1 MPSTTLEYP
10 AEPYSSVKRFNARG
24 TYLDH
29 HPAKF
34 KRRVLIKDIGSHEL
48 ETIHSILNA
57 SPILHVSFN
66 TDASPFPMILPMIGF
81 VGSFDRPS
89 ADVGDVLDLYLH
101 GYVSS
106 RLMRMSR
113 GTKNSSSGDDSA
125 IESSPS
131 ASPASSNNN
140 DDNTTTGGLPI
151 SVAAS
156 FVDGL
161 VLTTT
166 PNGHVYNYRSAVV
179 FGYASVVDDDE
190 EKQWAMRKTT
200 DSVVPGQWDSLV
212 LPLAKKE
219 LASVSV
225 LRVKIKTGS
234 AKIRTGMPSSTP
246 DETIGEDE
254 TADNSSTV
262 DGTETTRSH
271 KDVWKGVLPV
281 YQTVGEPISTPNRKG
296 MAVPEH
302 IVDFRR
308 CFNDASK
315 AYATEAAE
323 KPMVAKKKH

>member
-1 MPSTTLEYP
+1 MLT
-10 AEPYSSVKRFNARG
+10 
-24 TYLDH
+24 
-29 HPAKF
+29 
-34 KRRVLIKDIGSHEL
+34 KDTGSHEL

-66 TDASPFPMILPMIGF
+66 TESSPFPMILPMIGF

-89 ADVGDVLDLYLH
+89 ADLGDVLDLYLH

-113 GTKNSSSGDDSA
+113 GTKNNSGGDSA
-125 IESSPS
+125 IESSTS
-131 ASPASSNNN
+131 ASSVSSN
-140 DDNTTTGGLPI
+140 DDGAAGLPV

-190 EKQWAMRKTT
+190 EKLWAMRKTT
-200 DSVVPGQWDSLV
+200 DSVVSGQWDSLV

-234 AKIRTGMPSSTP
+234 AKIRTGLPSPTP
-246 DETIGEDE
+246 DETGEDNG
-254 TADNSSTV
+254 DSTV
-262 DGTETTRSH
+262 DGPETRSH

-296 MAVPEH
+296 MPVPEH
-302 IVDFRR
+302 IIDYRR

-323 KPMVAKKKH
+323 KPMPTKKKQS